1 MKRNVQK
8 LYYSIVRLCRMEDSV
23 FLCYKETYFRTRGV
37 SISVK
42 NTKLTD
48 KLGSPWVAIIILAF
62 VTLFIYSNIYHAPF
76 VFDDLVQIEDKTK
89 IRDVGRFLSI
99 EQLFA
104 PRPLVEFTFAL
115 NYKFGKLNV
124 FGYHLVN
131 VFIHM
136 MNAFL
141 VYFIALNIGNLL
153 PYSVKS
159 PISRHSDV
167 SLMALVSAL
176 IFVTHPIQTQAVT
189 YTVQRYASMAALF
202 YFLSVLFYIKGRCA
216 LQGLKRPT
224 QGVNGQKPGSKA
236 NPTKRTKRKKKAE
249 IKEKRENGPHRST
262 FRLVHMGWFGL
273 AFLFGVLAFLCKQ
286 NAASL
291 PGVILLIE
299 YIVFDRSWKGWKK
312 KVSWL
317 IPVFLLMALFILYV
331 SGFFRD
337 GFDFGRLLEDVSELS
352 RETVEVTRWEYLCTQ
367 FNVIAIYI
375 RLLFLPFGQNLDYMY
390 PFKEGFFDGATPL
403 AFLFLASIVALGL
416 WCIKKRPAITL
427 GVFWF
432 FITLSVE
439 SSIFPISDALFEHRL
454 YLPMFGFALV
464 VSYLLFDL
472 LQNKKFWMG
481 IISVAVI
488 GYFATATYLRNRVWQ
503 DSVTLWSD
511 VLSKNPS
518 NYRAHNNLGNALKD
532 RGDVRG
538 ALGHYREALQIKPDF
553 GDVHNNLGNAL
564 MRQGKLDEAIAHLQK
579 AVRFEPGYASAYNN
593 LGVALAA
600 NGDLKEAHR
609 CFMAALRL
617 KPDFAGAHNSLAN
630 TLAKEGKVEKA
641 IRHWSMA
648 IQLNPD
654 YAEPHYNLGITLG
667 RRGALKEAIAHFSEA
682 IRIRPDNAKAHS
694 RLAILLAQKGDLD
707 GALKHFAEALKINPG
722 LIEARQGMKEV
733 LALRNKS
740 GEYGR

>member
-1 MKRNVQK
+1 M
-8 LYYSIVRLCRMEDSV
+8 
-23 FLCYKETYFRTRGV
+23 
-37 SISVK
+37 K

-62 VTLFIYSNIYHAPF
+62 VTLFIYSNIYNAPF

-89 IRDVGRFLSI
+89 IRDISRFLSI
-99 EQLFA
+99 EQLFS

-167 SLMALVSAL
+167 SLMALISAL

-189 YTVQRYASMAALF
+189 YTVQRYTSMAALF
-202 YFLSVLFYIKGRCA
+202 YFLSILFYIKGRCR
-216 LQGLKRPT
+216 LQDLNRSAE
-224 QGVNGQKPGSKA
+224 GVKGQKPGSKA
-236 NPTKRTKRKKKAE
+236 NPDKRTKRKKAAE
-249 IKEKRENGPHRST
+249 VEGKRKSGQQIST
-262 FRLVHMGWFGL
+262 FRFVHAAWFGF

-291 PGVILLIE
+291 PGVILLME
-299 YIVFDRSWKGWKK
+299 YILFDRTWKGWKK
-312 KVSWL
+312 KLTWFV
-317 IPVFLLMALFILYV
+317 PAFLLMGLFILYV
-331 SGFFRD
+331 SGFFRG
-337 GFDFGRLLEDVSELS
+337 GFNFGRLLEDVSVLS
-352 RETVEVTRWEYLCTQ
+352 RETVEVTRWNYLCTQ

-390 PFKEGFFDGATPL
+390 PFKEGFFDGVTPL
-403 AFLFLASIVALGL
+403 AFLFLAGIVAIGL
-416 WCIKKRPAITL
+416 WCIRKRPAITL

-439 SSIFPISDALFEHRL
+439 SSIIPISDAMFEHRL

-464 VSYLLFDL
+464 MGYVLFDF
-472 LQNKKFWMG
+472 LQNKKLWLG
-481 IISVAVI
+481 IVSVAVI
-488 GYFATATYLRNRVWQ
+488 GYFGTAAYLRNRVWQ
-503 DSVTLWSD
+503 DPVTLWSD
-511 VLSKNPS
+511 VLSKNPV

-532 RGDVRG
+532 QGDVRE
-538 ALGHYREALQIKPDF
+538 ALGHYREALRIKPDF

-579 AVRFEPGYASAYNN
+579 AVRFEPRYASAYNN

-609 CFMAALRL
+609 CFSAALRL

-630 TLAKEGKVEKA
+630 TLAKEGEVEKA
-641 IRHWSMA
+641 IKHWHRA
-648 IQLNPD
+648 IQINAE
-654 YAEPHYNLGITLG
+654 YAEPHYNLGMTLG
-667 RRGALKEAIAHFSEA
+667 RRGAIKEAIAHFSEA
-682 IRIRPDNAKAHS
+682 IRIKPDYAKAHS
-694 RLAILLAQKGDLD
+694 KLAILLAQKRDFD
-707 GALKHFAEALKINPG
+707 GALDHFAQALKIKPG
-722 LIEARQGMKEV
+722 LTEARRGMKEV
-733 LALRNKS
+733 LTLKNKS
-740 GEYGR
+740 GEY

>member
-1 MKRNVQK
+1 
-8 LYYSIVRLCRMEDSV
+8 MEDSV
-23 FLCYKETYFRTRGV
+23 FLCYKKAYFCTRGV
-37 SISVK
+37 GTSVK

-48 KLGSPWVAIIILAF
+48 KLGSPWVAIMILAF
-62 VTLFIYSNIYHAPF
+62 VTLFIYSNIYNAPF

-89 IRDVGRFLSI
+89 IRDMSRFLSI
-99 EQLFA
+99 DQLFA

-141 VYFIALNIGNLL
+141 VYFIALHIGNLL

-159 PISRHSDV
+159 SISRHSDV

-189 YTVQRYASMAALF
+189 YTVQRYTSMAALF
-202 YFLSVLFYIKGRCA
+202 YFLSVLFYIKGRCSV
-216 LQGLKRPT
+216 QGLTASAK
-224 QGVNGQKPGSKA
+224 NLKGQKSGSKA
-236 NPTKRTKRKKKAE
+236 KRNRRGERQNIVKKK
-249 IKEKRENGPHRST
+249 EKGEYIPT
-262 FRLVHMGWFGL
+262 FRLANVGWFGF
-273 AFLFGVLAFLCKQ
+273 AFLFGVMAFLCKQ

-291 PGVILLIE
+291 PGAILLIE
-299 YIVFDRSWKGWKK
+299 YILFDRSWKGWKK
-312 KVSWL
+312 KLTWFV
-317 IPVFLLMALFILYV
+317 PAFLLMALFILYV
-331 SGFFRD
+331 SGFFRGD
-337 GFDFGRLLEDVSELS
+337 FNFGRLLEDVSKLS
-352 RETVEVTRWEYLCTQ
+352 RETVEVSRWEYLCTQ

-375 RLLFLPFGQNLDYMY
+375 RLLFLPFAQNLDHMY
-390 PFKEGFFDGATPL
+390 PFKEGFFDGVTPL
-403 AFLFLASIVALGL
+403 AFLFLSGILAIGF
-416 WCIKKRPAITL
+416 WCIRKRPVISF
-427 GVFWF
+427 GIFWF

-439 SSIFPISDALFEHRL
+439 SSIIPISDAMFEHRL
-454 YLPMFGFALV
+454 YLPLFGFALV
-464 VSYLLFDL
+464 MSYFLFDL
-472 LQNKKFWMG
+472 WHNRKFWMG

-503 DSVTLWSD
+503 DSITLWSD

-518 NYRAHNNLGNALKD
+518 NYRAHNNLGNALKG

-553 GDVHNNLGNAL
+553 GDAHNNLGNAL

-617 KPDFAGAHNSLAN
+617 KPGFAGAHNSLAN

-641 IRHWSMA
+641 IRHWSRA
-648 IQLNPD
+648 IQINPD
-654 YAEPHYNLGITLG
+654 YAEPHYNLGMTLG
-667 RRGALKEAIAHFSEA
+667 RRGDFKEAIKHFSEA
-682 IRIRPDNAKAHS
+682 IRIRPNHAEAHS
-694 RLAILLAQKGDLD
+694 KLAILLARKRDFD
-707 GALKHFAEALKINPG
+707 GALDHFAEALKINPG
-722 LIEARQGMKEV
+722 LTEARRGMKEV
-733 LALRNKS
+733 LTIKNKL
-740 GEYGR
+740 GEH